1 MIASTVPEKVKEMTA
16 ARYLSRAWPLLPS
29 HAVRDAFSKKD
40 VKVNGARVLPDA
52 PVRGGDRVEVSCRES
67 EDGAALREAESV
79 TVLGGEPLP
88 ELPVTPDVPADTG
101 AETGETP

>member
-52 PVRGGDRVEVSCRES
+52 PVRGGDRVEVSRS
-67 EDGAALREAESV
+67 AYTTKLVQLARRSFYQLINQK
-79 TVLGGEPLP
+79 LGGL
-88 ELPVTPDVPADTG
+88 TP
-101 AETGETP
+101 